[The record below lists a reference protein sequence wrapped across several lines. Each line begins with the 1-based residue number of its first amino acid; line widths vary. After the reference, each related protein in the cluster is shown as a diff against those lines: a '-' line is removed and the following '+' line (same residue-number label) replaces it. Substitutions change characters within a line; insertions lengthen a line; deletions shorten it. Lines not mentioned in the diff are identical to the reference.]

1 MLAMGEN
8 VHHPRQ
14 MGRRTHEPSSAEGQP
29 AGVCGAHNGAGCGS
43 PEVSKQAHHLAQ
55 KASCVRCWTG
65 LVMDKPEMERRQ
77 NTYA

>member
-29 AGVCGAHNGAGCGS
+29 AGVCGAHNGAG
-43 PEVSKQAHHLAQ
+43 
-55 KASCVRCWTG
+55 
-65 LVMDKPEMERRQ
+65 
-77 NTYA
+77 